1 MGRIE
6 QIVEG
11 RTDQTGC
18 DEQNRQQRVERIRQD
33 GKNRTDSRGQNELD
47 RMGRIEQIV
56 EGRTNQTGWEEQKGF
71 LNKYFAYNFFSRLAL
86 DFLTILESLK
96 MSSLL

>member
-33 GKNRTDSRGQNELD
+33 GKNRTDSRGQNVLD

-56 EGRTNQTGWEEQKGF
+56 QGRTDYTRWEEQNRQQRVERIRQDGT
-71 LNKYFAYNFFSRLAL
+71 NRTDSRG
-86 DFLTILESLK
+86 
-96 MSSLL
+96 